1 MIRAHRSLARTAAI
15 ASVALLF
22 GLGLAV
28 LFGTEDVS
36 LAKALAGPG
45 LDRVILFD
53 VRAPRVALAALSGGA
68 LSLVGAAYQGLLRN
82 PLAEPFVLGVSGG
95 SALGASIAIVL
106 GIGALST
113 WGAALVPLAAFA
125 GGLGATALVY
135 FIAQSAKAG
144 KSGTTMLLA
153 GILVNAIASALV
165 TFLKA
170 LVTPSTGQAL
180 LRWLTGF
187 VDLPSVTVLLTT
199 TVYVAAGSLWLL
211 RDAGR
216 LNVLA
221 LGDEAASSLG
231 VDVPKLEK
239 RVFLAASLVVG
250 AIVSVTGLIGFVGL
264 VVPHAVRRFVGADQ
278 RAVLPLSFV
287 VGALGLVACD
297 LASRLLFRPLGT
309 ELPVGAVTAMIGG
322 PIFLVILRQNMRS

>member
-1 MIRAHRSLARTAAI
+1 MLRAHRSLARTVVI
-15 ASVALLF
+15 AFVALLA
-22 GLGLAV
+22 GLA
-28 LFGTEDVS
+28 LAILYGTEDVS
-36 LAKALAGPG
+36 LAKALAAPG
-45 LDRVILFD
+45 LDRVLLFD
-53 VRAPRVALAALSGGA
+53 VRAPRVALAALAGGA

-135 FIAQSAKAG
+135 VFARSVQAG
-144 KSGTTMLLA
+144 SMGTTMLLA

-187 VDLPSVTVLLTT
+187 VDLPSTTVLVATT
-199 TVYVAAGSLWLL
+199 LYVAFGSLWLL

-221 LGDEAASSLG
+221 LGDEAASGLG

-239 RVFLAASLVVG
+239 RIFLAASLIVG

-287 VGALGLVACD
+287 VGALGLVVCD
-297 LASRLLFRPLGT
+297 LASRLLFRALGT

-322 PIFLVILRQNMRS
+322 PIFLVILRKNMRP